1 MTETK
6 RIADIGGYRAMIENI
21 AGKRFTVTFLD
32 FPNVTGTGSTKDE
45 AIDDAFD
52 ALHAFFDIVNRG

>member
-32 FPNVTGTGSTKDE
+32 F
-45 AIDDAFD
+45 
-52 ALHAFFDIVNRG
+52 RM